1 MRVTSNVRSYCSAP
15 IASFLRLLRCAP
27 CLISAAAV
35 MRPSPHV
42 CDCCG
47 APRAPFLHSIL
58 IAVVRRSHH
67 VRSCCVASYVCAD
80 AVHVCTCEEFFC
92 YVFCVQALCK
102 CKYIL
107 SYFCDAPRAS
117 FPQLLRCARRLMSA
131 AAAVR
136 PSPHVR
142 SCCGAVCVCMR
153 VCVQVLCVCMYIYV
167 CMRVCAGAV
176 HVY

>member
-1 MRVTSNVRSYCSAP
+1 MRVTSIVRSYCSAP

-107 SYFCDAPRAS
+107 SSFLRCAACLISAAAEVCPSPHVCGCCGAPVAS
-117 FPQLLRCARRLMSA
+117 CPELLRCA
-131 AAAVR
+131 VY
-136 PSPHVR
+136 
-142 SCCGAVCVCMR
+142 VCACEWVSMR
-153 VCVQVLCVCMYIYV
+153 V
-167 CMRVCAGAV
+167 
-176 HVY
+176 